1 MLSTMTFTVN
11 AEGVEPDYK
20 ASDYVELGKYK
31 GIELNVL
38 GPVEEED
45 FEKSI
50 KQQMLAHG
58 FSHDSFS
65 GTVEDGDIVNISFIG
80 KIDGKEFNGGSAEN
94 QELRIGSNS
103 FVDGF
108 ENGLIGAKVG
118 DTTDVNVTFPDTYS
132 DMAGKEAVF
141 TVTINSKKEPEELND
156 EIAKELSYGSSDTVD
171 EFTEELWNR
180 LKKNRKTD
188 NDYYISRQIQTKIV
202 ENSKIKGYPE
212 DVVDYRIKETTD
224 SYMSIKEQS
233 EDDFKRMLQGHFG
246 IEDEEELP
254 EKIEWEVKYWLDS
267 QMVMLAIAEKEGITV
282 EDDEFYDK
290 AIDYAKTMEIDSVED
305 LVNEKGYSFIEDQIL
320 MDKAIEFIKDNAVLV
335 EFENEEDL
343 KNKS

>member
-141 TVTINSKKEPEELND
+141 TVTKL
-156 EIAKELSYGSSDTVD
+156 
-171 EFTEELWNR
+171 TEELWNR